1 MEKLERELDDSSS
14 SKNEGL
20 DRINSINF
28 NSNSN
33 MNSNNINTNNVNSN
47 YIGNESDSNIKN
59 GMTSTI
65 IKIKRM
71 SRISRKSLYI
81 NKSVESSNGLLLMQS
96 GNLLKNTRLSDNI
109 FNSNIHEKNNINF
122 NTENIINNE
131 QNNNINNN
139 EENKNDNNLDDKNK
153 QNEKEN
159 KEDEESEENII
170 KESKISKLVTESL
183 TKKVIILIL
192 ILLVIFPL
200 LNDDFWNSDSI
211 ITYDFIAQILSLH
224 YAMFQTRGI
233 KNNQIDITKLYDL
246 KFPPVNITI
255 NGIIYYLNDNFNN
268 FDFRY
273 RELSTVYSDDAMVRI
288 VYSIRKESKLT
299 ALLNLFQ
306 TIFVCF
312 ALTISSILFEND
324 AENLVLKPLEIMIE
338 IVDKV
343 AKDPIGAKNI
353 EELQEGIKAEMETI
367 KQSSDKEENKL
378 KFNILKNK
386 NINNINIINSNN
398 INNNININ
406 ININNDNLS
415 NSLNNNL
422 NNNNYF
428 NINNNNNIVNNSNKK
443 LTLISNKE
451 EDENYEV
458 SVIKS
463 AIIKISALLAIGFG
477 DAGGEIIKKNLS
489 YNQSLNPRLKG
500 KKKNGIFAFCDIRQ
514 FNEINIALE
523 EKTILFINQIAEIV
537 HSSVDRFKGSTN
549 KNIGESFLNVWKFY
563 NKIYINQGKKN
574 EKIITKDNLLE
585 IDPTNPQVGIIADC
599 SILACLRIILKINK
613 NLDILQYNENE
624 KIKSKIPNFKVN
636 MGFGVHMGYGIEG
649 AVGSTYKIDA
659 SYLSPNVNIAARL
672 ETATRQFKLNI
683 LISGILYNL
692 LTDDMKNICRYVD
705 KVFVKGSEFPLDL
718 YTIDLNLNVTKQRQS
733 KILIMS
739 NKDKRNLYNE
749 KKIQLETLIEEFGS
763 VAPIILEKNSYREL
777 IVQRSEE
784 FNFNWNEGIKF
795 YKSGKWKNAIKF
807 FENCLKIDPNDGPA
821 FVLSDFIKSY
831 NLNAPENWNGVRT
844 LSSK

>member
-1 MEKLERELDDSSS
+1 MKREKSEEKIILKEDNSKQTNKKKIYKIKTVKTIEKIEKKQKNEQNTKRSIKENIELNDTEKNKNLNEISQRSKNSENSENSEIKKLKISPKEKNEKDKKMQINTLSETQTKEIVIEKTQSKWQKKVSKFLNSTPILSFTTILTIWALFSNDILYSFLPKKFDEPFNIIQCIILFIFTLEFILNCLSKENYLFTFFYYLDFISTISLIQDIDYVMNPFMGYSPITEDKISRNGKRKSYQAAKAISKVSTASRATRVLRVIRIVRLIRMVKLYKSVLIAKEKRELLKMEKKKKLMEKLERELDDSSS
-14 SKNEGL
+14 SKNEGI

-71 SRISRKSLYI
+71 SRISRKSLYM

-109 FNSNIHEKNNINF
+109 FNSNIHDKNNINF
-122 NTENIINNE
+122 NAQSIINNE

-153 QNEKEN
+153 QKEKEKEKEN

-192 ILLVIFPL
+192 ILLVFFPL

-233 KNNQIDITKLYDL
+233 KNNQIDITKLYDS

-406 ININNDNLS
+406 ININNDNLN

-422 NNNNYF
+422 NNNNYI
-428 NINNNNNIVNNSNKK
+428 NINNNNNIVNTSNKK
-443 LTLISNKE
+443 LTLITNKE

-489 YNQSLNPRLKG
+489 YNQSLNPL
-500 KKKNGIFAFCDIRQ
+500 
-514 FNEINIALE
+514 
-523 EKTILFINQIAEIV
+523 
-537 HSSVDRFKGSTN
+537 
-549 KNIGESFLNVWKFY
+549 
-563 NKIYINQGKKN
+563 
-574 EKIITKDNLLE
+574 
-585 IDPTNPQVGIIADC
+585 
-599 SILACLRIILKINK
+599 
-613 NLDILQYNENE
+613 
-624 KIKSKIPNFKVN
+624 
-636 MGFGVHMGYGIEG
+636 
-649 AVGSTYKIDA
+649 
-659 SYLSPNVNIAARL
+659 
-672 ETATRQFKLNI
+672 
-683 LISGILYNL
+683 
-692 LTDDMKNICRYVD
+692 
-705 KVFVKGSEFPLDL
+705 
-718 YTIDLNLNVTKQRQS
+718 
-733 KILIMS
+733 
-739 NKDKRNLYNE
+739 
-749 KKIQLETLIEEFGS
+749 
-763 VAPIILEKNSYREL
+763 
-777 IVQRSEE
+777 
-784 FNFNWNEGIKF
+784 
-795 YKSGKWKNAIKF
+795 
-807 FENCLKIDPNDGPA
+807 
-821 FVLSDFIKSY
+821 
-831 NLNAPENWNGVRT
+831 
-844 LSSK
+844 

>member
-47 YIGNESDSNIKN
+47 YIGNESDTNIKN

-71 SRISRKSLYI
+71 SRISRKSLYM

-109 FNSNIHEKNNINF
+109 FNSNIHDKNNINF
-122 NTENIINNE
+122 NAQSVINNE

-192 ILLVIFPL
+192 ILLVFFPL

-233 KNNQIDITKLYDL
+233 KNNQIDITKLYDS

-406 ININNDNLS
+406 ININNDNLN

-422 NNNNYF
+422 NNNNYI
-428 NINNNNNIVNNSNKK
+428 NINNNNNIVNTSNKK
-443 LTLISNKE
+443 LTLITNKE

-739 NKDKRNLYNE
+739 NKEKRNLYNE

-831 NLNAPENWNGVRT
+831 NLNAPKNWNGVRT